1 MLQMG
6 SSPPSNLGSRRLGR
20 HECGKP
26 EGVPTRLMASLARL
40 LAQRLDHAGTHTDT
54 FALPRGTTRL
64 TIAVAGRLWEVF
76 DG

>member
-1 MLQMG
+1 
-6 SSPPSNLGSRRLGR
+6 
-20 HECGKP
+20 
-26 EGVPTRLMASLARL
+26 MASLARL